1 MYNGNQYQTTFTLAA
16 GVTTYSIV
24 DVTTPPGTAVAGQTN
39 VPYVSGQSIN
49 FNGIQFSVEGAPANG
64 DVFNVTPG
72 TNQSIFT
79 TMSDL
84 IATLNAPVVSGNTA
98 YQQGLNYALTNL
110 DQGLNNIL
118 KVRATLGGRMNE
130 IDAMQA
136 TGDALGTQYKQT
148 LSKLQDVDYLKAIS
162 DLTQQ
167 QTTLDAALK
176 SFSLISKMSLF
187 NYL

>member
-1 MYNGNQYQTTFTLAA
+1 
-16 GVTTYSIV
+16 
-24 DVTTPPGTAVAGQTN
+24 
-39 VPYVSGQSIN
+39 
-49 FNGIQFSVEGAPANG
+49 
-64 DVFNVTPG
+64 
-72 TNQSIFT
+72 
-79 TMSDL
+79 MSDL

-98 YQQGLNYALTNL
+98 YQQGLNNALTNL
-110 DQGLNNIL
+110 DQGLNNVL
-118 KVRATLGGRMNE
+118 RVRATLGGRMNE

-136 TGDALGTQYKQT
+136 TGDALGTQYQQT

-176 SFSLISKMSLF
+176 SFSLVSKMSLF